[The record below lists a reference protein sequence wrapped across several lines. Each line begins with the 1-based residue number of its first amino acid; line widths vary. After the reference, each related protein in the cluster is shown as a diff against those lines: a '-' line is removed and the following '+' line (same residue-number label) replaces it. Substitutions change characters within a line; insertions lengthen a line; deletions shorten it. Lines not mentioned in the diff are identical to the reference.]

1 MGEVTVRQSGG
12 RSDGCDGGDLAA
24 DGGAADA
31 SLCRLRGVLLQG
43 GAGMTGVMG
52 EILEHYGQTVTLRS
66 RDGEKSVRAFIQ
78 PAAARDETV
87 PGEQTLIGWIDERL
101 WRYTGLEEVQPGG
114 YRYLEGTKLSGAK
127 QPGTRPVGRD
137 QSLVGLAGA
146 GAEGGG
152 MKELSQIRKAVLEAL
167 RGAGI
172 QAMEAFPEKQAM
184 AYSGVVAAV
193 GVGAASGKTAGF
205 CHYLGEMKD
214 PETQAVR
221 ERYGKEL
228 FGQITVELRANR
240 AADCER
246 GCETATEVLLGGLP
260 EGVRTGELTWEA
272 ICWEKT
278 TGMFLRRGVLE
289 CRALFLAESA
299 VESGEFLDFR
309 LKGVMSE

>member
-1 MGEVTVRQSGG
+1 
-12 RSDGCDGGDLAA
+12 
-24 DGGAADA
+24 
-31 SLCRLRGVLLQG
+31 
-43 GAGMTGVMG
+43 MTGVMG

-87 PGEQTLIGWIDERL
+87 PGEQTPIGWIDERL
-101 WRYTGLEEVQPGG
+101 WRYTGLEEVQPGDTE
-114 YRYLEGTKLSGAK
+114 LPGAK
-127 QPGTRPVGRD
+127 QPGTRPVRRD

-146 GAEGGG
+146 RAEGSG
-152 MKELSQIRKAVLEAL
+152 MKELSQIRMAVLDAL